1 MLITSITYNKIITVI
16 TEDTST
22 SVSTVKS
29 VKVSG
34 LKDIISDLECFSIK
48 LNKTVTRKTVKLI
61 ESLGFDIHS
70 DDSYGFD
77 WETMIVCTK

>member
-1 MLITSITYNKIITVI
+1 MLITSITYSKIITII

-22 SVSTVKS
+22 SISKVET

-34 LKDIISDLECFSIK
+34 LKDIISGLECFSIR
-48 LNKTVTRKTVKLI
+48 LNNTVTRKTIKLI
-61 ESLGFDIHS
+61 ESLGFDVHT

-77 WETMIVCTK
+77 WEVMIVCTK